1 MISQVA
7 ASEREL
13 AQTIE
18 IWGCRT
24 ANHEMRANRNVMES
38 TDREGEIPV
47 LASKQSS
54 QRNPEYDGTREIL
67 SEAGGTSE
75 QERDGKHG
83 QRR

>member
-13 AQTIE
+13 AQTRE
-18 IWGCRT
+18 IRGCRT
-24 ANHEMRANRNVMES
+24 ANHEMRANRTVMES

-47 LASKQSS
+47 LARKQSS

-67 SEAGGTSE
+67 SEAGGTIR
-75 QERDGKHG
+75 QG
-83 QRR
+83 